1 MSRLILTD
9 CLRLQLRVIN
19 AIADAIANEFPE
31 ITIETFAY
39 EFSQKPP
46 NTTVPRKNVIIK
58 LAPINANFGAP
69 FYDDSNKAFLDDFE
83 GWAKIAPQLSLW
95 CDFYS
100 WIFSDARQWP
110 HRQSSC
116 CV

>member
-1 MSRLILTD
+1 
-9 CLRLQLRVIN
+9 
-19 AIADAIANEFPE
+19 
-31 ITIETFAY
+31 
-39 EFSQKPP
+39 
-46 NTTVPRKNVIIK
+46 VIIK

-110 HRQSSC
+110 HKQSSC